1 MCSTIFCCTT
11 LILQE
16 LCLIKEEIQGCK
28 ILCVYLE
35 LFFQTLYN
43 EVRYISNLENAIS
56 NLIVFTTKVLERTL
70 KEQPDVNRLQTFLVT
85 IFLQETSIFV
95 VNCRMSNSITL
106 VVNRVGKEV
115 AKVFS
120 VLINEQVKVTFL
132 SVEYRGNNAVE

>member
-43 EVRYISNLENAIS
+43 EVRDVCNLENAIG
-56 NLIVFTTKVLERTL
+56 NLIVLTTKILESTL
-70 KEQPDVNRLQTFLVT
+70 KEQPDINRLETFLVT

-120 VLINEQVKVTFL
+120 VHINEQVKVTFL